1 LRNFV
6 KEGSRKLRPVKMEG
20 YNVKILFLLRVKYFG
35 KNRNFCKTQKVFVI
49 LALSLYLKET
59 LPGINLGIEYKLRK
73 NKVIINGQIEIHL
86 VSKLLVFH
94 GMKLSK

>member
-1 LRNFV
+1 
-6 KEGSRKLRPVKMEG
+6 M
-20 YNVKILFLLRVKYFG
+20 
-35 KNRNFCKTQKVFVI
+35 I